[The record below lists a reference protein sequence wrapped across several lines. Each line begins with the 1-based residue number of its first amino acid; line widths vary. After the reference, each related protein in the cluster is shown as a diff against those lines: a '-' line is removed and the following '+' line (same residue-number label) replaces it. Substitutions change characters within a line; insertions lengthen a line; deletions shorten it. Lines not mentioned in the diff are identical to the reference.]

1 MADQQPASDRIHREG
16 RIKTAFSPHA
26 PINSSEFFRGRIEQ
40 VRVVADA
47 VTHPGLH
54 VVLYGE
60 RGVGKTSLANILTD
74 FLSEVLLSA
83 AKVNCGQGDTFSDVI
98 RRSVTALRFQA
109 TRALPGFGRDEEEV
123 IIGLEQHLPPPGQDI
138 APDAAA
144 ELLSQLPPYV
154 VVIVD
159 EFDRLPLAATAAFAD
174 LVKALS
180 DRGAAST
187 ILLVG
192 VAEDVNDLIGMHASV
207 ERCLRQIRLQRMSDD
222 EIREIIFKG
231 LERADFAIEQTAQE
245 YIVRVTQGFPQ
256 YAHLLAQNSARAAL
270 DVGSDVIGTQ
280 HVIAGMNVAVRYADQ
295 SHRDAYFKAVTGTK
309 KQNLWSE
316 VVAACA
322 LAESDE
328 RGYFSSRAVQDQLSE
343 ILGRPVIQQTV
354 AFHLGKLT
362 EVSRGPLLERIG
374 PERRYRYRF
383 ISPLMRPFIL
393 MKATADNL
401 VRNGGVIGPTS
412 GSH

>member
-1 MADQQPASDRIHREG
+1 MTDQAATLDDRMEREAK
-16 RIKTAFSPHA
+16 IKAAFSPHA

-40 VRVVADA
+40 VRIASDA
-47 VTHPGLH
+47 VTRPGLH

-98 RRSVTALRFQA
+98 RRSVAALRFQA
-109 TRALPGFGRDEEEV
+109 TRALPGFGRGEEQI
-123 IIGLEQHLPPPGQDI
+123 IIGLEQHLPPVGQDI

-154 VVIVD
+154 VIIVD
-159 EFDRLPLAATAAFAD
+159 EFDRLPLSATAAFAD
-174 LVKALS
+174 LVKSLS
-180 DRGAAST
+180 DRGAST
-187 ILLVG
+187 TVLLVG

-207 ERCLRQIRLQRMSDD
+207 ERCLRQVRLPRMSDE
-222 EIREIIFKG
+222 EIREIILKG
-231 LERADFAIEQTAQE
+231 LERAEFPIEAPAQE

-256 YAHLLAQNSARAAL
+256 YAHLLAQNAARAAL
-270 DVGSDVIGTQ
+270 DLNAAVITDE
-280 HVIAGMNVAVRYADQ
+280 HVIAGMNVAVSYADQ
-295 SHRDAYFKAVTGTK
+295 SHRDAYFKAATGTK
-309 KQNLWSE
+309 KQNLWAE

-328 RGYFSSRAVQDQLSE
+328 RGYFSSRAVQDQLSS
-343 ILGRPVIQQTV
+343 ILDRPVIQQTV

-383 ISPLMRPFIL
+383 INPLMRPFVL

-401 VRNGGVIGPTS
+401 IRNGARP
-412 GSH
+412 